1 MQPTY
6 HLKSGT
12 HVSYLGGLELGASI
26 ALTKASILVSQ
37 QAKQAGSGRSNAVM
51 PNTVKPPKRGQFGT
65 GGFVLSSEVVLSKR
79 STILYHIFCINVHI
93 QGTTT
98 SKESKDRAR
107 D

>member
-1 MQPTY
+1 MEFPQVLLVYNNGSSTGMRPCDSQT
-6 HLKSGT
+6 LA
-12 HVSYLGGLELGASI
+12 VS
-26 ALTKASILVSQ
+26 
-37 QAKQAGSGRSNAVM
+37 
-51 PNTVKPPKRGQFGT
+51 TVKPPKRGQFGT

>member
-1 MQPTY
+1 MAPGSPNTE
-6 HLKSGT
+6 SCTG
-12 HVSYLGGLELGASI
+12 
-26 ALTKASILVSQ
+26 ILVIAPPTQSCVGEDIVPIWMYIEDLQ
-37 QAKQAGSGRSNAVM
+37 Y
-51 PNTVKPPKRGQFGT
+51 TVKPPKRGQFGT

-79 STILYHIFCINVHI
+79 STILYHIFVHI